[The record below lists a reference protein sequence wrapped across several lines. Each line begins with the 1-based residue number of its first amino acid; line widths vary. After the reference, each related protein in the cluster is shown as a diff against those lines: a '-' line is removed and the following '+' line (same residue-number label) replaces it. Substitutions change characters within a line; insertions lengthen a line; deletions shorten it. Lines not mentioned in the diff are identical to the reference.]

1 MSTLRDKFAQRLRK
15 IRLEKGISQQ
25 QLSRQAGF
33 DRTYVGKIEREGKSP
48 SLDAIEKIAEE
59 LGVSPVEL
67 FDFEDQTDE
76 PDG

>member
-1 MSTLRDKFAQRLRK
+1 MSTLREKFAERLQEIRK
-15 IRLEKGISQQ
+15 QKGISQQ

-59 LGVSPVEL
+59 LGVEVVEL
-67 FDFEDQTDE
+67 FDFKDNRSS
-76 PDG
+76 

>member
-1 MSTLRDKFAQRLRK
+1 MSTLRQKFAEKLQE
-15 IRLEKGISQQ
+15 IRTEKGISQQ

-59 LGVSPVEL
+59 LDIEAIEL
-67 FDFEDQTDE
+67 FDFEDDL
-76 PDG
+76 PS